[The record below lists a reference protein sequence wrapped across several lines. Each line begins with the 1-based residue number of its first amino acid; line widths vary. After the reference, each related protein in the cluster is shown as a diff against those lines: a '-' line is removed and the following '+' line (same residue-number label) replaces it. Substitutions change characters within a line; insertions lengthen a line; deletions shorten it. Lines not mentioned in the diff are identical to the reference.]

1 MPFPAKE
8 ESGKLSPSPF
18 SHAPTVMRAVADYGE
33 NEAQFRELMAHL
45 KQVFWMKNA
54 TDTAVLYVSPAYET
68 IWGRTRASLYSNS
81 QTFLDAIHP
90 DDHERVAEVMT
101 RKLETEGYEEEYR
114 IIRPDGTTR
123 WINAR
128 TYPVRGEHGQILRY
142 AGIAEDV
149 TERKWAEKERSRLA
163 AIIEHAEDAFVS
175 ITLDGFIIAWNRG
188 AERVYGYTAE
198 EIIGHT
204 VMVLIPPE
212 HRPAYL
218 AMVKR
223 VQKGESVASY
233 DTVRRR
239 KDGTLINF
247 SVGISAIEASD
258 GEIVGV
264 SKISQDISRVRKLEA
279 QLIEAQKMEVI
290 GQLTGGVAHDFNNIL
305 SVIFGYT
312 EFLIQDLGPGHPLG
326 EAVAQ
331 IQQAAERGAG
341 LAQQLLVF
349 GRKGA
354 VEAVTLDLNA
364 VLANVQPM
372 LRQLVDEGI
381 DFSVACGKPIGR
393 IKANLG
399 YVGQVLM
406 NLVINARDA
415 MPFGGKLLIATSEVT
430 LDESYVATHPGAAC
444 GDYVMLSVSDTGTGM
459 TPEVQARLF
468 EPFFTT
474 KPRGIGT
481 GLGLPTCCTIVKQS
495 GGHIG
500 FHSELGKGTTF
511 KIYFPRVIEPAEVFS
526 PALAVGPLPRG
537 TETLLVVEDDANVR
551 NLVCMALRTQG
562 YEVLVAFNGEK
573 GIRTFQEHQGAAISL
588 VICDVV
594 MPQMGGREMVERLKV
609 MSPKLKTLF
618 TSGYTDEVIVRQGML
633 DEGAAFLSKPFS
645 CATLAR
651 KVRQLLD
658 EPVISAPQ

>member
-1 MPFPAKE
+1 MSVPALVKH
-8 ESGKLSPSPF
+8 GQIPVPF
-18 SHAPTVMRAVADYGE
+18 SQAPTVMLPAQDYGE
-33 NEAQFRELMAHL
+33 NEAQFRELMVHL

-54 TDTAVLYVSPAYET
+54 ADTAVLYVSPAYET

-81 QTFLDAIHP
+81 HTFLDAIHP
-90 DDHERVAEVMT
+90 EDRERVAEAMT

-114 IIRPDGTTR
+114 ILRPDGATR

-128 TYPVRGEHGQILRY
+128 TYPVKGAQGEVLRY

-163 AIIEHAEDAFVS
+163 AIIEYSEDAFVS
-175 ITLDGFIIAWNRG
+175 ITLDGFIISWNRG
-188 AERVYGYTAE
+188 AERKYGYAAE
-198 EIIGHT
+198 EIIGHS
-204 VMVLIPPE
+204 VMVLIPRE
-212 HRPAYL
+212 HRPAYQ

-223 VQKGESVASY
+223 VQAGEAVAPY
-233 DTVRRR
+233 DAVRRR
-239 KDGTLINF
+239 KDGALINF

-264 SKISQDISRVRKLEA
+264 SKISQDITRVRMLEA

-312 EFLIQDLGPGHPLG
+312 EFLIQDLGPEHPLH
-326 EAVAQ
+326 ESVAQ
-331 IQQAAERGAG
+331 IQLAAERGAG

-349 GRKGA
+349 GRKET
-354 VEAVTLDLNA
+354 VEVVTLDLNA
-364 VLANVQPM
+364 VLVNTQPM
-372 LRQLVDEGI
+372 LRQLIDEGI
-381 DFSVACGKPIGR
+381 DFSVVCGKSIGR
-393 IKANLG
+393 IKANPG

-406 NLVINARDA
+406 NLVVNARDA
-415 MPFGGKLLIATSEVT
+415 MPCGGKLLIATSEVT
-430 LDESYVATHPGAAC
+430 LDEGYVANHPGAAC

-459 TPEVQARLF
+459 TQEVQARLF

-481 GLGLPTCCTIVKQS
+481 GLGLTTCHTIVRQS

-500 FHSELGKGTTF
+500 LYSELGKGTTF
-511 KIYFPRVIEPAEVFS
+511 KVYFPRVIEPTEACL
-526 PALAVGPLPRG
+526 PPPTAGPLPRG
-537 TETLLVVEDDANVR
+537 TETLLVVEDDVNVR
-551 NLVCMALRTQG
+551 NLVCLVLRAQG
-562 YEVLVAFNGEK
+562 YQVLVAINGEN
-573 GIRTFQEHQGAAISL
+573 GLRTFQEHQGAAISL

-594 MPQMGGREMVERLKV
+594 MPQLGGREMAERLKA
-609 MSPKLKTLF
+609 MTPNLKTLF
-618 TSGYTDEVIVRQGML
+618 ISGYTDEAIARQGVL
-633 DEGAAFLSKPFS
+633 DVGTAFLSKPFS

-651 KVRQLLD
+651 RVRQLLD
-658 EPVISAPQ
+658 EPVVPAPQ